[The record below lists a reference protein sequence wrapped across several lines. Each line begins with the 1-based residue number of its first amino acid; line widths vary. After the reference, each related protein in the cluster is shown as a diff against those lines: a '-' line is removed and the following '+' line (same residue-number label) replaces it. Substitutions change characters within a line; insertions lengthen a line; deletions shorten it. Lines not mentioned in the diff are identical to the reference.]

1 MTSNQKVASIA
12 HHYGFRTEDNSELF
26 SLVETRQLVV
36 PHTVVDVIDPP
47 TFDMLERLIG
57 RIDAALSRQGVTR

>member
-1 MTSNQKVASIA
+1 
-12 HHYGFRTEDNSELF
+12 
-26 SLVETRQLVV
+26 
-36 PHTVVDVIDPP
+36 VVDVIDPP